1 MLAKNIAI
9 LSILSLTISTAVA
22 QQDAQF
28 SQNMFNQMAINP
40 AYAGSSDMI
49 SATAINR
56 MQWVGFGEG
65 APATTVV
72 NINSPF
78 TLFGLSQGAGINI
91 INDRFGF
98 NSDIGLNLAYAA
110 RFKIEKAGNLAV
122 GLNAGV
128 INNSLKPKWNFPV
141 TTGDVAVPQ
150 ADESSVNLD
159 LGFGIFYN
167 NDLMYFG
174 VSAEHLNQPKFNKAQ
189 NPSHYKVHFY
199 LTGGYIIPLSNK
211 AWELSPSVF
220 IGSNL
225 TNNILSI
232 NTNVIYN
239 KRFWGGVSYRVGEAF
254 TTMLGVEIF
263 SGLRIGYAF
272 DVSTT
277 KISSYNSGSHEF
289 MLGYSFTLKKEKPPQ
304 QYKSIRF
311 L

>member
-1 MLAKNIAI
+1 MFAKNLTI
-9 LSILSLTISTAVA
+9 LSFLILTISTAVA

-40 AYAGSSDMI
+40 AYAGSSEMI
-49 SATAINR
+49 CATAINR

-78 TLFGLSQGAGINI
+78 KLFGLSQGAGINI
-91 INDRFGF
+91 TNDRFGF

-122 GLNAGV
+122 GFNAGV
-128 INNSLKPKWNFPV
+128 INNSLKPKWKFPN
-141 TTGDVAVPQ
+141 TTSDDAVPQ

-174 VSAEHLNQPKFNKAQ
+174 VSASHLNQPKFNKAQ
-189 NPSHYKVHFY
+189 IPSHYKIHYY

-211 AWELSPSVF
+211 SWELSPSVF

-225 TNNILSI
+225 TTNILSI
-232 NTNVIYN
+232 NSNVIYN

-254 TTMLGVEIF
+254 TVMFGAEIF